1 MIKKFIIPEK
11 AHKEAARD
19 SDLSFAFSRGTIKV
33 VDMPEK
39 VIELYVPDTNEKQY
53 RVNIIR
59 TPYIYGEPEIKQTA
73 TIPLSLLGVL
83 IKNIQ
88 TAIQDT
94 YAEGTPYT
102 YDIIIDI
109 MDDRIRL
116 EIYDKY
122 REG

>member
-19 SDLSFAFSRGTIKV
+19 SGKV

-59 TPYIYGEPEIKQTA
+59 TPYIYCTPEIKQTA
-73 TIPLSLLGVL
+73 TVPLSLLGVL